1 MILFKYISFHYLKY
15 FFIILLSL
23 NFFMVGFDYLGR
35 ADKLPDSANLVFLYL
50 MFQSFLGIHI
60 LLPPALVFAM
70 IGTKIFLIRSN
81 ALVAF
86 YSIGYTK
93 RDILKP
99 FIVIANI
106 IVVIYITLHMTIL
119 AKAEEYAL
127 NIYERSSVSVPSNNL
142 FFTYEGKFV
151 YIETLFPLLKKAENI
166 KVFKIEQNSLVEV
179 LVAKEANYH
188 DNYWYIKNADI
199 IQKPKELGIDSK
211 GISVQENKEVRVL
224 KNFKPKI
231 LDQVHEGKV
240 NYTILE
246 AIDTYLLLRDQNIN
260 MDTIKASL
268 FKNFFYPYFVPA
280 LVVII
285 FFFVP
290 ISSRSLNITLF
301 SFLAILSTLL
311 TWGLLYMASELALH
325 KSISAEVGI
334 LLPIVLL
341 NIMAIFIY
349 SRRKNSH

>member
-15 FFIILLSL
+15 FFIILFALI
-23 NFFMVGFDYLGR
+23 FFMVGFDYLGR

-50 MFQSFLGIHI
+50 IFQGFLGIHI

-99 FIVIANI
+99 FIIVAHLIVI
-106 IVVIYITLHMTIL
+106 IYIALHMTIL

-127 NIYERSSVSVPSNNL
+127 NIYERSSISVPSNNL

-151 YIETLFPLLKKAENI
+151 YFETLFPLLKKAENI
-166 KVFKIEQNSLVEV
+166 KVFTIENSSLVEV
-179 LVAKEANYH
+179 LIAKEAHYH

-199 IQKPKELGIDSK
+199 IKKPKELDIDSR
-211 GISVQENKEVRVL
+211 GIEVDENQEVKVL

-246 AIDTYLLLRDQNIN
+246 AIDAYLLLNDQNIN

-268 FKNFFYPYFVPA
+268 YKNFFYPYFVPA
-280 LVVII
+280 LVIII

-325 KSISAEVGI
+325 KSVSAEIGI
-334 LLPIVLL
+334 LLPIILL
-341 NIMAIFIY
+341 NFIAFFIY